1 MRSSPS
7 IVPGVDRETYL
18 VLDDFGRQGL
28 AWRETDL
35 EDTDLETVIRHLLDG
50 QYRSPV
56 RVIGFNIAE
65 GWVRDVSEDV
75 ARELR
80 QRCADRDR
88 ELPESLERFVER
100 YVGADE
106 GVQLPLL
113 RGSD

>member
-1 MRSSPS
+1 MPSPS
-7 IVPGVDRETYL
+7 IVPDHDQDVYL

-35 EDTDLETVIRHLLDG
+35 EDTDLETVIRHLLEG
-50 QYRSPV
+50 QYSSPI

-75 ARELR
+75 ACELR
-80 QRCADRDR
+80 QRCADQRR

-100 YVGADE
+100 YAGANE

-113 RGSD
+113 RRND